1 MYRIAVATSDGVTVN
16 EHFGKAKFFRVYELD
31 GSGYRY
37 AETRDAVEACQHRRT
52 HSETDF
58 DRVISLLSDCQAL
71 FVQKIGEGA
80 AAYLI
85 SRNVRVFEVNSSVD
99 LLLKKVISDNLF
111 EGK

>member
-1 MYRIAVATSDGVTVN
+1 MYRVAVATSDGVTVN
-16 EHFGKAKFFRVYELD
+16 EHFGKANFFRIYELD
-31 GSGYRY
+31 SSGYRY
-37 AETRDAVEACQHRRT
+37 VETRDAVEACQHVRT

-85 SRNVRVFEVNSSVD
+85 SRNVRVFEVNASVD

-111 EGK
+111 EDK